1 MYVHVY
7 MYLLERIICNTAYD
21 ANERWVD
28 FVKRNRQ
35 KVKFNL
41 TEETFGRNI
50 YINIHLYSLIKI
62 FQILQF
68 CYFKFHIIND
78 FHAILNFQEK
88 TQDQPK
94 CNCRQE
100 DSCPLEGNCLAK
112 ELICQCNLKD
122 STTSDGVNYNSLTEN
137 TFKD

>member
-1 MYVHVY
+1 M
-7 MYLLERIICNTAYD
+7 LL
-21 ANERWVD
+21 
-28 FVKRNRQ
+28 
-35 KVKFNL
+35 
-41 TEETFGRNI
+41 
-50 YINIHLYSLIKI
+50 
-62 FQILQF
+62 
-68 CYFKFHIIND
+68 KFHIIND

-100 DSCPLEGNCLAK
+100 DSCSLEGNCLAK
-112 ELICQCNLKD
+112 ELIYQCNLKD